1 MKRGAAIGPS
11 DSRTSCSTAGKNSG
25 RSIHQLVHQRSGKE
39 WDGAGEG
46 NESQGVRSVQRALDI
61 LARQTWEI
69 PDEMKQLMRDL
80 GNRRREAVNLYVLRD
95 V

>member
-1 MKRGAAIGPS
+1 VKRGATIGPS
-11 DSRTSCSTAGKNSG
+11 DSRTSCSTAGKTSG
-25 RSIHQLVHQRSGKE
+25 RSIHESVHQRSGKE
-39 WDGAGEG
+39 WDGVGKEP
-46 NESQGVRSVQRALDI
+46 QGVRSVQRALDI
-61 LARQTWEI
+61 LARQTWEM